1 MTIVNESLTVLIER
15 NAEFDP
21 EFVTEPYEVAWAR
34 EARWFLVLEEDPDQ
48 IEFQLDTE
56 ISPDGLDWCP
66 LEGVPTHIAGECVT
80 SWSVRDFGGWLRVRG
95 SVTGQGK
102 AKGSI
107 FLALKA

>member
-15 NAEFDP
+15 NAHFDA

-34 EARWFLVLEEDPDQ
+34 EARWFLVLDEAPDGF
-48 IEFQLDTE
+48 EVQLDTE

-66 LEGVPTHIAGECVT
+66 LEGVSTQVAGGRVT
-80 SWSVRDFGGWLRVRG
+80 SWAVRDFGGWLRVRG
-95 SVTGQGK
+95 AVTKNGQ

>member
-34 EARWFLVLEEDPDQ
+34 EARWFLVLEEAPDQ